1 MTNVFENSYFI
12 TNPQRQDLES
22 IACAKKFDCK
32 GVKKATLYISA
43 FGVYEAKINGKRV
56 GDYVLAPGW
65 TEYFHRLQ
73 YQTYDV
79 TDMLSESN
87 EIYVEV
93 STGWTAG
100 MGYSTA
106 HRMKGDPIC
115 FIAKLVIETKDGI
128 TEICSDESWKIL
140 STPVTFANIY
150 DGETYDANIE
160 IKELDVQPKVI
171 SRQMANLISQQ
182 GEKITEHE
190 SYPVTEVIKTP
201 NGETVLD
208 FGYNLV
214 GYVEFS
220 LKNAKKGDVV
230 EFDFAEVLDKDGNF
244 YNENYRTAKS
254 TTYYVAKEGNQTYK
268 PRFTFFGGRYI
279 RLKQYPENIDFNSF
293 KFIVVH
299 SDMKRTGYFECSDER
314 LNKLYDNIIRG
325 QRGNYLDIPTDCP
338 QRDERLGWTAD
349 TQVFTRTAAYNY
361 DVEKFFDKWLADLNA
376 SQYGDGSVPSVIP
389 NVHNLCTYKSACWMD
404 AVTVCPWE
412 IYLAYGNKKLLERQ
426 FRSMRNY
433 IEFLENCGGDEY
445 MWNGLYKHYG
455 DWLALDNEKAR
466 AGSDVTND
474 RKGAT
479 GHEYIAQCYFAFS
492 TSLLIKA
499 GKVLGKDVSHY
510 EYLYEKVVEKFREHY
525 LKDGLPIYRTQTACV
540 LAIHFDLCEDKKK
553 VADLLCELVH
563 EADDT
568 LTTGFVGTAYLLHAL
583 TETGHADLAYTLALT
598 DKFPSWLYSVKMGAT
613 TIWEHWDGIN
623 ERGEFW
629 SKSMNSYNHYAYG
642 AIGDWMYG
650 TMAGINVDENAPAYK
665 NIIFRPIP
673 DKRLD
678 FVKASVETRAGLVKS
693 EWKIENDTVTY
704 KFTVPEGAT
713 ADIILGDAACQV
725 DSGEHIFTSKI

>member
-1 MTNVFENSYFI
+1 MFYIFKNADLI
-12 TNPQRQDLES
+12 TNPQRKDQES
-22 IACAKKFDCK
+22 IAFRKTFECK
-32 GVKKATLYISA
+32 DVKKATLYITA
-43 FGVYEAKINGKRV
+43 YGVYEAVLNGKRV
-56 GDYVLAPGW
+56 GDFVLAPGW
-65 TEYFHRLQ
+65 TEYFHRIQ

-79 TDMLSESN
+79 TDMLDCTNILE
-87 EIYVEV
+87 VEV
-93 STGWTAG
+93 ATGWTYG
-100 MGYSTA
+100 MGYKT
-106 HRMKGDPIC
+106 KTTPEEIG
-115 FIAKLVIETKDGI
+115 FIAKLVIETEGGI
-128 TEICSDESWKIL
+128 TEICSDKSW
-140 STPVTFANIY
+140 
-150 DGETYDANIE
+150 E
-160 IKELDVQPKVI
+160 VI
-171 SRQMANLISQQ
+171 STAVEYATIYNGEFYNASVQKKVLDIKPAVFTKIQPNAVIPQQ
-182 GEKITEHE
+182 GEKIVEYE
-190 SYPVTEVIKTP
+190 SYPVIEVIKTP
-201 NGETVLD
+201 KGETVLD

-254 TTYYVAKEGNQTYK
+254 TTYYTAKEGDQTYK

-325 QRGNYLDIPTDCP
+325 QRGNYLDVPTDCP

-349 TQVFTRTAAYNY
+349 TQVFTKTAAYNF
-361 DVEKFFDKWLADLNA
+361 DVEKFFDKWLADLSA
-376 SQYGDGSVPSVIP
+376 AQYGDGSVPSVVPNIP
-389 NVHNLCTYKSACWMD
+389 NLCTYKSACWMD

-433 IEFLENCGGDEY
+433 IEYLENYGGDEY
-445 MWNGLYKHYG
+445 MWNGLHKHYG

-466 AGSDVTND
+466 SGSDATND

-479 GHEYIAQCYFAFS
+479 AHEYIAQCFFAYS
-492 TSLLIKA
+492 TMLLIKA
-499 GKVLGKDVSHY
+499 GRVLGKDVSHY
-510 EYLYEKVVEKFREHY
+510 EFLYEKVVEKFKEHY
-525 LKDGLPIYRTQTACV
+525 LKDGLPIYRTQTACA
-540 LAIHFDLCEDKKK
+540 LAIRFDLCDDKKK
-553 VADLLCELVH
+553 VADLLCELIH

-568 LTTGFVGTAYLLHAL
+568 LTSGFVGTAYLLHAL
-583 TETGHADLAYTLALT
+583 TETGHTDLAYTLALT

-613 TIWEHWDGIN
+613 TVWEHWDGIN

-650 TMAGINVDENAPAYK
+650 VMAGINVDENAPAYK
-665 NIIFRPIP
+665 NIIIKPIV
-673 DKRLD
+673 DKRLSY
-678 FVKASVETRAGLVKS
+678 VKASVDTRAGLVRS
-693 EWKIENDTVTY
+693 QWDIEGDTVTY
-704 KFTVPEGAT
+704 NIEIPENST
-713 ADIILGDAACQV
+713 ADIILGNEKHKV
-725 DSGEHIFTSKI
+725 GGGKYTFTQKI